1 MKRQWVISDITPD
14 FLARMEKILH
24 LYKQG
29 YDPKRPVLC
38 FDERPCFLIGDVLQP
53 IPMSEGQSKREH
65 YEYEKNGSACVL
77 LAFEA
82 HTGRRF
88 VKVFKQRTAKE
99 YAEFMAYLEQQYP
112 EAVSITIVQDNLNTH
127 NEGSFYKWFEAQ
139 KAFELAQKYQ
149 FVFTPKKASWLN
161 MAEIEFSA
169 LSKQCLDRRIGSI
182 ELLRSEVIA
191 WVDARNQAGVTVN
204 WQFSIEAAREKFSKK
219 YYSVK
224 T

>member
-1 MKRQWVISDITPD
+1 
-14 FLARMEKILH
+14 MEKILH

-82 HTGRRF
+82 HTGKRF

-99 YAEFMAYLEQQYP
+99 YAEFMEYLEQQYL
-112 EAVSITIVQDNLNTH
+112 EAESITIVQDNLNTH
-127 NEGSFYKWFEAQ
+127 TQGSFYKWFEAE
-139 KAFELAQKYQ
+139 KAFYLAHKYQ

-161 MAEIEFSA
+161 MAELEFSA
-169 LSKQCLDRRIGSI
+169 LSRQCLDRRIGSI
-182 ELLRSEVIA
+182 ELLTTEVVA

-204 WQFSIEAAREKFSKK
+204 WQFSIEAAREKFSNK
-219 YYSVK
+219 YYSLK

>member
-1 MKRQWVISDITPD
+1 LKRQWVISEITPE

-38 FDERPCFLIGDVLQP
+38 FDERPCFLIADVLQP

-82 HTGRRF
+82 HTGKRF
-88 VKVFKQRTAKE
+88 IKVFKQRTAKE
-99 YAEFMAYLEQQYP
+99 YAEFMDYLEQQYP
-112 EAVSITIVQDNLNTH
+112 KAESITIVQDNLNTH
-127 NEGSFYKWFEAQ
+127 NEGSFYKWFEAE
-139 KAFELAQKYQ
+139 KAFYLSHKYR

-182 ELLRSEVIA
+182 EVLTSEVTA
-191 WVDARNQAGVTVN
+191 WVDARNEADVTVN
-204 WQFSIEAAREKFSKK
+204 WQFSVEAAREKFSSK